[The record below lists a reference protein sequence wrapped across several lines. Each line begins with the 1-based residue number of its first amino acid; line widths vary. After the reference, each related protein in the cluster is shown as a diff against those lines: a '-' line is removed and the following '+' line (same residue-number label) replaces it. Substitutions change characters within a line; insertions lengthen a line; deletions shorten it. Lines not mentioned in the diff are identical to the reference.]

1 MGSEIKLEE
10 EFIMANIVNKLKYI
24 MGIDDLEYEE
34 EEEQFVYEEEEEEEM
49 EELPGNTHRSR
60 GKNKIV
66 NIHTATSMKLS
77 IHEPLN
83 YEDAPKIIDDLKK
96 RKTVVV
102 NLEQLEPGIKRQ
114 IFDFINGG
122 IYALEG
128 SIQKVS
134 TDIFVL
140 APANVEIDGNI
151 KDQLNGRFTLKW

>member
-1 MGSEIKLEE
+1 
-10 EFIMANIVNKLKYI
+10 MANIVNKLKYI

-34 EEEQFVYEEEEEEEM
+34 EEEQYVYEEEEDVD
-49 EELPGNTHRSR
+49 ELPATTHRSR

-66 NIHTATSMKLS
+66 NIHTTTSMKLS

-122 IYALEG
+122 IYSLEG
-128 SIQKVS
+128 TIQKVS

-140 APANVEIDGNI
+140 APANVEVDGNI
-151 KDQLNGRFTLKW
+151 KEQLNGKFTLKW